1 MGDEFEEKRKWR
13 QRDLWEPT
21 AVVRENLDLNYSN
34 CNGDERVGLSF
45 IEHLLYARYQ
55 SAGGSSTYRGIL
67 V

>member
-45 IEHLLYARYQ
+45 IEHLLYARH
-55 SAGGSSTYRGIL
+55 
-67 V
+67 